1 MPWKWLVKIIFGIAS
16 STTEQEIKITCIT
29 VGNDKKAIIV
39 YRQFD
44 CVSRKFKEKNK
55 KFYFVIYPY
64 VAK

>member
-1 MPWKWLVKIIFGIAS
+1 MKVGSKNHFWNCIQHNRG
-16 STTEQEIKITCIT
+16 EIKITCIT

-39 YRQFD
+39 YRQYD

-55 KFYFVIYPY
+55 KFYFVIYTY